1 MMHVFFAQV
10 VLNIVVIQLSDRPIV
25 PLQDRGLQ
33 LCCTIKPG
41 LLNGFFH
48 LQVAGEAEVKA
59 QVKLMLKDVSG
70 ERVIATRSLV
80 STQKVHYLDLG
91 LCNKNINMYNLMN
104 SVAKWPKH

>member
-1 MMHVFFAQV
+1 M
-10 VLNIVVIQLSDRPIV
+10 
-25 PLQDRGLQ
+25 
-33 LCCTIKPG
+33 
-41 LLNGFFH
+41 
-48 LQVAGEAEVKA
+48 KA